1 MSDPD
6 KYEEGQCDISSD
18 GLLGSTDDNDLE
30 ETYIESIQHL
40 LNDENGEN
48 DKASSGDLNNDLN
61 NDNNDA
67 PADTG
72 VDAGP
77 SCSDPSVI
85 SPTPSC
91 SGTGVTSYSKRSRNN
106 LDETEVITRR
116 NSKTKRMYYFA
127 IDENKENDKFVANL
141 NTVLEDLR
149 NMRLNLEDL
158 RTRIFSAEMD
168 NIIGEIKSLVSSI
181 RASITLYNYY
191 IDSTPQTFYNE
202 MTATYESKF
211 LNIYNRYVNVQDS
224 MVDLKYHSDDSDT
237 GEINCNDNIIIE
249 NVPSDFDA
257 EPTEDHSKDAD
268 DTLVDKN
275 SENEDNNGN

>member
-1 MSDPD
+1 
-6 KYEEGQCDISSD
+6 
-18 GLLGSTDDNDLE
+18 
-30 ETYIESIQHL
+30 
-40 LNDENGEN
+40 
-48 DKASSGDLNNDLN
+48 
-61 NDNNDA
+61 
-67 PADTG
+67 
-72 VDAGP
+72 
-77 SCSDPSVI
+77 
-85 SPTPSC
+85 
-91 SGTGVTSYSKRSRNN
+91 
-106 LDETEVITRR
+106 
-116 NSKTKRMYYFA
+116 MYYFA

-202 MTATYESKF
+202 MTTAYESKF
-211 LNIYNRYVNVQDS
+211 LDIYNRYMNVQGS

-237 GEINCNDNIIIE
+237 GEIDCSDNIIIE
-249 NVPSDFDA
+249 NVPSDIDI
-257 EPTEDHSKDAD
+257 EPTEDRNEIAD

-275 SENEDNNGN
+275 SEHGDHNVNQTAEDV